1 MNNSKKDQG
10 SVELISLES
19 LLSGDDRNP
28 IGIVSEKEDEI
39 VPPLKEEGDEK
50 KDDDVT
56 LIALE
61 DIDNESSLKDKK
73 ENADDADE
81 GGETKGSEKQA
92 IAPTET
98 SEQYRQTLKNVF
110 GITKF
115 TEEDEDGNEVE
126 VSIDEIEMDGETF
139 QKLVEQELAYQK
151 EEANKGKISIEGVSD
166 YTKKLIEIEQKG
178 GDTLKLLQV
187 KEAYSDPLANLD
199 LTTKQGQVD
208 AIYLRKKAQGA
219 TDKEINILIKGLE
232 AEGILEEEAIQ
243 AESELKAL
251 IDQQFENERIKAEK
265 VALEREETMKKF
277 KKDFRDKLSEKF
289 TLNDNVKSKLV
300 TSLTKKGEDGKYQL
314 DNAYLAAM
322 SDPETA
328 TELVLFLSDREEFLK
343 QVTAKAVQKTQLES
357 AKKLKIIRSANGGTG
372 TNDPVKTGKLIPLDN
387 L

>member
-1 MNNSKKDQG
+1 MSENKKDPG

-28 IGIVSEKEDEI
+28 IGIVAEEKEEDTPINEE
-39 VPPLKEEGDEK
+39 VESKEGDEK
-50 KDDDVT
+50 LIILDD
-56 LIALE
+56 IN
-61 DIDNESSLKDKK
+61 NESSLKDN
-73 ENADDADE
+73 EGNADDADE

-92 IAPTET
+92 IAPTEV
-98 SEQYRQTLKNVF
+98 SEQYRETLKSVF
-110 GITKF
+110 GITKI
-115 TEEDEDGNEVE
+115 TEEDENGNEVE
-126 VSIDEIEMDGETF
+126 MSIDEIEMDSETF
-139 QKLVEQELAYQK
+139 QKIVEQELAYQK

-166 YTKKLIEIEQKG
+166 YTKRLIEIEQKG

-208 AIYLRKKAQGA
+208 AIYLRKKAQGS

-251 IDQQFENERIKAEK
+251 IDQQFENEKIRAEK
-265 VALEREETMKKF
+265 VAAEREETMKKF
-277 KKDFRDKLSEKF
+277 KKDFKDKLSEKF
-289 TLNDNVKSKLV
+289 TLNDNMKSKLV
-300 TSLTKKGEDGKYQL
+300 TNLTKKGEDGKYQL

-328 TELVLFLSDREEFLK
+328 TELVLFLSDREEFIK
-343 QVTAKAVQKTQLES
+343 QITTKAVQKTQLES
-357 AKKLKIIRSANGGTG
+357 AKKLKIIRSSNGGAG
-372 TNDPVKTGKLIPLDN
+372 TNDLVKSGKLIPLEN